1 MDVNLQGR
9 VGDATNKEKIWM
21 TEMEKEKVRVRAF

>member
-9 VGDATNKEKIWM
+9 VGDAANKEKIW
-21 TEMEKEKVRVRAF
+21 TTAMEKEKVRVRAF